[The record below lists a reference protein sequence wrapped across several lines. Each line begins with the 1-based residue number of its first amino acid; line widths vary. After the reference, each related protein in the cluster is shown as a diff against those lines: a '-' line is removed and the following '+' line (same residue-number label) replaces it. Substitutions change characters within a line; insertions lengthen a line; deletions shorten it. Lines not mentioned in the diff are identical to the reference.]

1 MAMTADTVPVL
12 SLAQARAESAAQ
24 RAAFGAQL
32 AAGWQRF
39 GFVIVRDHGIGDDL
53 LDHAY
58 NLAAR
63 LFALPD
69 AQKRRYIAGLRGYTP
84 FGVEHA
90 KDHTTPDLKEFWQ
103 IGRDVPGSSDFAANS
118 WPAELPEF
126 RPAFLALY
134 RELDAVGALMLEA
147 LAPSLELPPGWFAER
162 VAQGNSVLRVIHY
175 PPLSAVVPPG
185 SLRSAA
191 HEDINFITI
200 MVAARGAGLELRDAD
215 GRWRPVVADSRQ
227 LIVNTG
233 DMLARL
239 TNDRIG
245 AKTHRV
251 VNPVGPSVSRYSM
264 PFFMHPHDSVSLAC
278 LPSCRGAGARY
289 ADITAGEFLA
299 QRVREIGLQTGS
311 GPSR

>member
-1 MAMTADTVPVL
+1 MAMAADTVPVL

-39 GFVIVRDHGIGDDL
+39 GFVIVRDHGIRDAL
-53 LDHAY
+53 LDRAY
-58 NLAAR
+58 ELAAR

-69 AQKRRYIAGLRGYTP
+69 SQKRRYIAGLRGYTP

-90 KDHTTPDLKEFWQ
+90 KDHAAPDLKEFWQ

-118 WPAELPEF
+118 WPAELPDF

-134 RELDAVGALMLEA
+134 RELDAVGALLLEA

-175 PPLSAVVPPG
+175 PPLSTVVPPG

-239 TNDRIG
+239 TNERIG

-299 QRVREIGLQTGS
+299 QRVREIGLQPP
-311 GPSR
+311 GPGR

>member
-1 MAMTADTVPVL
+1 MPIDAVPVL

-24 RAAFGAQL
+24 RAAFGTEL

-39 GFVIVRDHGIGDDL
+39 GFVILRDHGIGDAL

-58 NLAAR
+58 DLAAR

-69 AQKRRYIAGLRGYTP
+69 AQKRRHIAGLRGYTP

-90 KDHTTPDLKEFWQ
+90 KDHATPDLKEFWQ
-103 IGRDVPGSSDFAANS
+103 IGRDVPGSQEFAANS
-118 WPAELPEF
+118 WPAELPNS
-126 RPAFLALY
+126 RPTFLALY
-134 RELDAVGALMLEA
+134 RELDAVGALLLEA
-147 LAPSLELPPGWFAER
+147 LAPSLEVPPGWFAGR
-162 VAQGNSVLRVIHY
+162 VAQGNSVLRIIHY
-175 PPLSAVVPPG
+175 PPLSAAIPPG

-191 HEDINFITI
+191 HEDINFVTI

-215 GRWRPVVADSRQ
+215 GRWRPVEADSRQ

-251 VNPVGPSVSRYSM
+251 VNPSGPSASRYSM

-278 LPSCRGAGARY
+278 LQSCRGAGARY
-289 ADITAGEFLA
+289 PDISAGEFLA
-299 QRVREIGLQTGS
+299 QRVREIGLQPRS
-311 GPSR
+311 PAS

>member
-12 SLAQARAESAAQ
+12 RLAQARAESAGQ

-53 LDHAY
+53 LDRAY
-58 NLAAR
+58 DLATR

-90 KDHTTPDLKEFWQ
+90 KDHAAPDLKEFWQ
-103 IGRDVPGSSDFAANS
+103 IGRDVPGSSDFPANS
-118 WPAELPEF
+118 WPAELPDF

-134 RELDAVGALMLEA
+134 RELDAVGALLLEA
-147 LAPSLELPPGWFAER
+147 LAPSLALPPGWFAER

-175 PPLSAVVPPG
+175 PPLSAVVPAG

-191 HEDINFITI
+191 HEDINFVTI

-215 GRWRPVVADSRQ
+215 DHWRPVVADSRQ

-251 VNPVGPSVSRYSM
+251 ANPVGPSVSRYSM

-278 LPSCRGAGARY
+278 LASCRGAGARY
-289 ADITAGEFLA
+289 AAITAGEFLA
-299 QRVREIGLQTGS
+299 QRVREIGLQPP
-311 GPSR
+311 GPGR

>member
-1 MAMTADTVPVL
+1 MSDNTDTVPVL
-12 SLAQARAESAAQ
+12 SLAQARAQTAAQ

-32 AAGWQRF
+32 AAGWQRC
-39 GFVIVRDHGIGDDL
+39 GFVILREHGIGDAL
-53 LDHAY
+53 LDRAY
-58 NLAAR
+58 DLAAR

-69 AQKRRYIAGLRGYTP
+69 AHKRRHVAGLRGYTP

-90 KDHTTPDLKEFWQ
+90 RDRTAPDLKEFWQ
-103 IGRDVPGSSDFAANS
+103 IGRDLPGNRDFAANV
-118 WPAELPEF
+118 WPAALPDF
-126 RPAFLALY
+126 KPAFLALY
-134 RELDAVGALMLEA
+134 RELDAVGALLLEA

-175 PPLSAVVPPG
+175 PPLGAAVPPG

-251 VNPVGPSVSRYSM
+251 VNPVGPNVSRYSM

-289 ADITAGEFLA
+289 ADMTAGEFLA
-299 QRVREIGLQTGS
+299 QRVREIGLQP
-311 GPSR
+311 GPGPAR

>member
-1 MAMTADTVPVL
+1 MAFDTVPVL
-12 SLAQARAESAAQ
+12 SLAPARAESAAQ
-24 RAAFGAQL
+24 RTAFGTQL

-39 GFVIVRDHGIGDDL
+39 GFVILRDHGISDAL
-53 LDHAY
+53 LDRAY
-58 NLAAR
+58 DLAAR

-69 AQKRRYIAGLRGYTP
+69 AHKRRHIAGLRGYTP

-90 KDHTTPDLKEFWQ
+90 KNHAAPDLKEFWQ
-103 IGRDVPGSSDFAANS
+103 IGRDVPGSREFAANN
-118 WPAELPEF
+118 WPAELPDF
-126 RPAFLALY
+126 RPSFLALY
-134 RELDAVGALMLEA
+134 RELDAVGALLLEA

-162 VAQGNSVLRVIHY
+162 IARGNSVLRIIHY
-175 PPLSAVVPPG
+175 PPLSAAIPPG

-215 GRWRPVVADSRQ
+215 GRWHPVVADSRQ

-251 VNPVGPSVSRYSM
+251 VNPVGLSVSRYSM

-278 LPSCRGAGARY
+278 LPSCRDAGARY

-299 QRVREIGLQTGS
+299 QRVSEIGLQP
-311 GPSR
+311 PSPAR